1 MRVFSWSFP
10 SGQYVKDD
18 RGHSEAAF
26 PSPRVHGEEARVC
39 SCLYV
44 GVLLPICCYFS
55 KRFCSNY
62 CFEYLESFR
71 SNPAEEMGGKILFCV
86 LTDVQINIKRCL
98 SDGCDTRIHGLRA
111 FGYQRVK
118 KVGVSVC
125 DASAIWYW
133 SLLTSLVTA
142 SMETNP
148 AFVHTILQN
157 TQ

>member
-1 MRVFSWSFP
+1 MDPISR
-10 SGQYVKDD
+10 
-18 RGHSEAAF
+18 SEATLPKSEWRNPNTCTLMYLWDSCYRAAAGCQRG
-26 PSPRVHGEEARVC
+26 PAASTVWNICILLSQQKKLEKNPNPR
-39 SCLYV
+39 
-44 GVLLPICCYFS
+44 
-55 KRFCSNY
+55 
-62 CFEYLESFR
+62 
-71 SNPAEEMGGKILFCV
+71 CV

-111 FGYQRVK
+111 VGYQRVK
-118 KVGVSVC
+118 KVGVSVG

>member
-1 MRVFSWSFP
+1 MKKHICIVV
-10 SGQYVKDD
+10 SGW
-18 RGHSEAAF
+18 E
-26 PSPRVHGEEARVC
+26 
-39 SCLYV
+39 
-44 GVLLPICCYFS
+44 CCYISAAIFLRGFAVILVLNICILLDLIQQ
-55 KRFCSNY
+55 KKWG
-62 CFEYLESFR
+62 E
-71 SNPAEEMGGKILFCV
+71 KKVLFCV

-111 FGYQRVK
+111 VGYQRVK

>member
-1 MRVFSWSFP
+1 MDHISNFRGWIFQITVCM
-10 SGQYVKDD
+10 VKK
-18 RGHSEAAF
+18 HTSA
-26 PSPRVHGEEARVC
+26 
-39 SCLYV
+39 SCPYV
-44 GVLLPICCYFS
+44 GVLLYVCCYFS
-55 KRFCSNY
+55 LRFCSI
-62 CFEYLESFR
+62 CGFKYLDSST
-71 SNPAEEMGGKILFCV
+71 SNPTEATEKKNLLSV

-111 FGYQRVK
+111 IGYQRVK

>member
-1 MRVFSWSFP
+1 MDP
-10 SGQYVKDD
+10 QAIYVKAKFSSSEV
-18 RGHSEAAF
+18 HS
-26 PSPRVHGEEARVC
+26 VC
-39 SCLYV
+39 GCPHQAVLFHICHYFLKRSCTNSRNIWT
-44 GVLLPICCYFS
+44 LPAPLS
-55 KRFCSNY
+55 H
-62 CFEYLESFR
+62 L
-71 SNPAEEMGGKILFCV
+71 EEMGKKILFCV

-111 FGYQRVK
+111 VGYQRVK

>member
-1 MRVFSWSFP
+1 MTEAIQRLHFQVP
-10 SGQYVKDD
+10 GCMVKK
-18 RGHSEAAF
+18 H
-26 PSPRVHGEEARVC
+26 VC
-39 SCLYV
+39 VVVCTWE
-44 GVLLPICCYFS
+44 CCYLSAAIFLRGFAVIIALNIWS
-55 KRFCSNY
+55 LLDQIRQKKWG
-62 CFEYLESFR
+62 E
-71 SNPAEEMGGKILFCV
+71 KILFCV